1 MFLQLNHR
9 RDLFKVSLCRF
20 PSLLCAV
27 ALCSYLSYEYLFE
40 KNRTCVLIRSEICL
54 CVCSLRIILIFIN
67 LYLWEWNEM
76 MGYAITTWLSMY
88 EKWFSKQLLILK
100 SIFLFHTETLLFC
113 VPILTLT
120 LFYWHWIKTD
130 INYKSPKLQCMCI
143 NSQQPKKNILCI
155 SEMEK
160 MDFSLILFDY
170 DLLSI
175 NGWFLYL
182 IQMFK
187 LS

>member
-54 CVCSLRIILIFIN
+54 CVCSLRVILIFIN

-76 MGYAITTWLSMY
+76 MGYAITTWVSMY

-143 NSQQPKKNILCI
+143 NSQQPKKI
-155 SEMEK
+155 
-160 MDFSLILFDY
+160 FSASLRWKKWI
-170 DLLSI
+170 
-175 NGWFLYL
+175 FL
-182 IQMFK
+182 
-187 LS
+187 